1 MSRFALPRVRR
12 SPRERLSSRRVMA
25 GEGGFELQEGR
36 NEARAHRKRGRAR
49 RVSRG
54 AGRRAD
60 VGHHQTTTAP
70 TATGSITI
78 APEKRTV
85 IKQRFTGAPV
95 TTVKEKVTVGATV
108 PADVELMAVPDTVV
122 TEIPTVKSYR
132 YFRYNDDVVLVDPS
146 SRRVVQIID

>member
-1 MSRFALPRVRR
+1 MAALGVLAAVPAV
-12 SPRERLSSRRVMA
+12 A
-25 GEGGFELQEGR
+25 
-36 NEARAHRKRGRAR
+36 
-49 RVSRG
+49 
-54 AGRRAD
+54 
-60 VGHHQTTTAP
+60 QTTVT
-70 TATGSITI
+70 TTRTESTGSIAI

>member
-1 MSRFALPRVRR
+1 MKHALI
-12 SPRERLSSRRVMA
+12 A
-25 GEGGFELQEGR
+25 GVAALGVL
-36 NEARAHRKRGRAR
+36 AAAPA
-49 RVSRG
+49 V
-54 AGRRAD
+54 A
-60 VGHHQTTTAP
+60 QTTT
-70 TATGSITI
+70 TTTTRTETTGSITI

-95 TTVKEKVTVGATV
+95 TTFKEKVTVGATI
-108 PADVELMAVPDTVV
+108 PAEVELSAVPETVV

>member
-1 MSRFALPRVRR
+1 MKHALIASVAALGVLAAAPAVAQT
-12 SPRERLSSRRVMA
+12 SVTT
-25 GEGGFELQEGR
+25 
-36 NEARAHRKRGRAR
+36 
-49 RVSRG
+49 
-54 AGRRAD
+54 
-60 VGHHQTTTAP
+60 TTTAP

>member
-1 MSRFALPRVRR
+1 MKHLFIATAAAVGLVAALPASAQTSTV
-12 SPRERLSSRRVMA
+12 
-25 GEGGFELQEGR
+25 
-36 NEARAHRKRGRAR
+36 
-49 RVSRG
+49 
-54 AGRRAD
+54 
-60 VGHHQTTTAP
+60 TTTGP
-70 TATGSITI
+70 TATGSVTI

-85 IKQRFTGAPV
+85 TKQRFTGAPV

-122 TEIPTVKSYR
+122 TELPTVKSYR

>member
-1 MSRFALPRVRR
+1 MKHALIASVAALGVLAAAPAVAQT
-12 SPRERLSSRRVMA
+12 SVTTT
-25 GEGGFELQEGR
+25 
-36 NEARAHRKRGRAR
+36 
-49 RVSRG
+49 
-54 AGRRAD
+54 
-60 VGHHQTTTAP
+60 TTTAP

-132 YFRYNDDVVLVDPS
+132 YFRYDDVVLVDPS
-146 SRRVVQIID
+146 SRRVVQVID

>member
-1 MSRFALPRVRR
+1 VKHALI
-12 SPRERLSSRRVMA
+12 A
-25 GEGGFELQEGR
+25 GVAALGVVAAVPAVAQTSTT
-36 NEARAHRKRGRAR
+36 
-49 RVSRG
+49 V
-54 AGRRAD
+54 
-60 VGHHQTTTAP
+60 TTTTGPA
-70 TATGSITI
+70 ATGSIAI

-95 TTVKEKVTVGATV
+95 TTVKERITVGSTV
-108 PADVELMAVPDTVV
+108 PADVELMAVPETVV

>member
-1 MSRFALPRVRR
+1 MKHLLIATAAAVSLLAALPASAQTRTV
-12 SPRERLSSRRVMA
+12 
-25 GEGGFELQEGR
+25 
-36 NEARAHRKRGRAR
+36 
-49 RVSRG
+49 
-54 AGRRAD
+54 
-60 VGHHQTTTAP
+60 TTTGP
-70 TATGSITI
+70 SATGS

>member
-1 MSRFALPRVRR
+1 
-12 SPRERLSSRRVMA
+12 MA

-36 NEARAHRKRGRAR
+36 MKHALIASVAALGLLAAAPA
-49 RVSRG
+49 VAQTS
-54 AGRRAD
+54 
-60 VGHHQTTTAP
+60 VTTTTTAP

-95 TTVKEKVTVGATV
+95 KTIKEKVTVGAMV

-132 YFRYNDDVVLVDPS
+132 YFRYDDDVVLVDPS

>member
-1 MSRFALPRVRR
+1 MKRLLIAVAFGALAALPA
-12 SPRERLSSRRVMA
+12 SA
-25 GEGGFELQEGR
+25 
-36 NEARAHRKRGRAR
+36 
-49 RVSRG
+49 
-54 AGRRAD
+54 
-60 VGHHQTTTAP
+60 QTSTTVTATTGP
-70 TATGSITI
+70 AATGSITI

-108 PADVELMAVPDTVV
+108 PADVELMAVPETVV